1 MLIIALLLS
10 LPYRSFPGSALAQ
23 AMPPRV
29 ELERLLKEKTH
40 SLPVGAVGV
49 GNCFSPVALREM
61 KEVAVLTVTVNGPWE
76 RSAEHLAKQKAAE
89 AGANCIQPLASYGP
103 EEDHYP
109 IVRQYRAYLVTTSV
123 TTIDGT
129 FRFPASPRTFEPMIQ
144 QMPSL
149 AAPFPVSAPT
159 TSSAAAVETGE
170 LLLAPPPE
178 ETDTLWVSGP
188 HIFSHEIELDLR
200 KITPHKWEAVKDDV
214 KKFFPASEFEILN
227 KAKIDGRPV
236 SIDLRKKTI
245 ELLDAD
251 F

>member
-1 MLIIALLLS
+1 MLIVALLLS
-10 LPYRSFPGSALAQ
+10 YGAGSASAQ
-23 AMPPRV
+23 ANPPRV
-29 ELERLLKEKTH
+29 ELERLIKEKTH

-49 GNCFSPVALREM
+49 GNCFSPVTLREM

-89 AGANCIQPLASYGP
+89 AGANCMQPLASYGP

-129 FRFPASPRTFEPMIQ
+129 FRFPASPRSFEPMIQ

-149 AAPFPVSAPT
+149 AAPFPVAAPAPST
-159 TSSAAAVETGE
+159 AAVAEMGE
-170 LLLAPPPE
+170 LLIAPPPE
-178 ETDTLWVSGP
+178 ETDTLWISGR
-188 HIFSHEIELDLR
+188 HIFSHQIELDLR
-200 KITPHKWEAVKDDV
+200 NITPRRWENIRNDV
-214 KKFFPASEFEILN
+214 KKFFPASEFEVLN
-227 KAKIDGRPV
+227 KAKLDGRPV

-245 ELLDAD
+245 ELLGAD